1 MRRGPGSLYR
11 RVQSLRFAAGRD
23 RAAIGRFLRAEYPIA
38 LPLASRLRL
47 VARFVGIT
55 NHVRTYHT
63 QAEMLAVADRVLR
76 LAGRPG
82 LTVLEAG
89 AGKGGGTAK
98 LSLVARLAGAR
109 LVVCDSFRGMPP
121 NDERHENIY
130 GRTTEFRA
138 GAFRGTLSLVRRTV
152 ERFGAPETCEF
163 VPGWFADT
171 LPGLVRP
178 LDVVLLDVDLLESTR
193 TCVRCLFP
201 RIRPGGALLSQDGH
215 LRATIELLADE
226 RFWRDEVGVALPP
239 IHGLGTVKLLEIPR
253 DGSAREAPA
262 AESDGGAHPPPLSAA
277 ISRSGLRARL
287 SHHAARLAAAEA
299 YEPAAAAG
307 P

>member
-1 MRRGPGSLYR
+1 MRRGPGSFYR
-11 RVQSLRFAAGRD
+11 RMQSLRFAVGRD
-23 RAAIGRFLRAEYPIA
+23 RAAIARFLRTDYPIA
-38 LPLASRLRL
+38 LPLVARLGL
-47 VARFVGIT
+47 VARFVRIT

-63 QAEMLAVADRVLR
+63 QAEMLTVADRVLH

-138 GAFRGTLSLVRRTV
+138 GAFRGTLARVRRTV

-163 VPGWFADT
+163 VRGWFADT
-171 LPGLVRP
+171 LPSLTRP

-193 TCVRCLFP
+193 TCVRWLFP
-201 RIRPGGALLSQDGH
+201 RLRPGGVLFSQDGH
-215 LRATIELLADE
+215 LRATVALFDDPE
-226 RFWRDEVGVALPP
+226 FWRAEVGVAPP
-239 IHGLGTVKLLEIPR
+239 VVHGLGRAKLVEIP
-253 DGSAREAPA
+253 AAPVA
-262 AESDGGAHPPPLSAA
+262 PRNDAGDDPVGPSPADVLE
-277 ISRSGLRARL
+277 RSLRV
-287 SHHAARLAAAEA
+287 
-299 YEPAAAAG
+299 
-307 P
+307 

>member
-11 RVQSLRFAAGRD
+11 RVQSVRFAAGRD
-23 RAAIGRFLRAEYPIA
+23 RPAIVRFLRARYPIA
-38 LPLASRLRL
+38 LPLASRVQL
-47 VARFVGIT
+47 VARFVRIT

-63 QAEMLAVADRVLR
+63 QAEMLTVADRVLR

-82 LTVLEAG
+82 LTLVEAG

-121 NDERHENIY
+121 NAERHENIY

-152 ERFGAPETCEF
+152 ARFGAPETCEF

-171 LPGLVRP
+171 LPALARP
-178 LDVVLLDVDLLESTR
+178 LDVVLLDVDLLDSTR

-201 RIRPGGALLSQDGH
+201 RIRPGGVLLSQDGH
-215 LRATIELLADE
+215 LRATIALLADA
-226 RFWRDEVGVALPP
+226 RFWREEVGVTPP
-239 IHGLGTVKLLEIPR
+239 RVRGLGRTKLVEIAV
-253 DGSAREAPA
+253 DASASA
-262 AESDGGAHPPPLSAA
+262 ARNETGGGPCGPPPAWIA
-277 ISRSGLRARL
+277 GMSRV
-287 SHHAARLAAAEA
+287 
-299 YEPAAAAG
+299 
-307 P
+307 